1 MSKKDKQVSLFNLE
15 GRFLGFIIE
24 DGYKIKRLRLET
36 AEGEYCIKLSK
47 ESRASVGRVLSQGDW
62 LQVWGEKTIKDE
74 GEVKFKAYRIS
85 VITLSQT
92 PIAPHQ
98 TAPPQEKAH
107 KAAKAA
113 IMVCQKSDCMK
124 RGGRAV
130 CQALESALSDRG
142 LADQVTIRGTGCM
155 KHCKAGPN
163 LVFMPDKTR
172 YNQVSAAEIPTLVDR
187 HFPTPP
193 QASPSTLLENGR
205 SADQGKPSTPL
216 ITR

>member
-36 AEGEYCIKLSK
+36 VEGEYCIKLSK
-47 ESRASVGRVLSQGDW
+47 ESRASVGRVLMHGDW
-62 LQVWGEKTIKDE
+62 LQVWGEKTTKDE

-85 VITLSQT
+85 VITPSQSSS
-92 PIAPHQ
+92 IAPYP
-98 TAPPQEKAH
+98 TPPQEKAH

-130 CQALESALSDRG
+130 CKALESALSDRG
-142 LADQVTIRGTGCM
+142 LTDQVTIRGTGCM

-172 YNQVSAAEIPTLVDR
+172 YSQVSAAEIPTLVDR
-187 HFPTPP
+187 HFPIQTEQTHPT
-193 QASPSTLLENGR
+193 SLLH
-205 SADQGKPSTPL
+205 
-216 ITR
+216 